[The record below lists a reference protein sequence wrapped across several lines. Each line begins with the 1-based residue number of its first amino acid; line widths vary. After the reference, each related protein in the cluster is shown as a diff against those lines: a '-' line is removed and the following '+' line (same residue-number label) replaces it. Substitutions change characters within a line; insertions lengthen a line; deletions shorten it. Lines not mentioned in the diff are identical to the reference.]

1 MCNNDSAHTTRRIPF
16 TLQGALGALVCLFLS
31 VDSVEGIEPTES
43 QKRPNVLV
51 ILTDDQGYGDVSAH
65 GNPLLKTPSLDRLHA
80 ASCRFTRMMVAPTCA
95 PTRSQLMTGR
105 HEFFNGITH
114 TILERERLRL
124 DAVTL
129 PQVLQKA
136 GYQTGIFGKW
146 HLGDEAPYQP
156 NQRGFDEVFIHG
168 AGGIGQSY
176 PGSCGD
182 APGNSY
188 FDPWILH
195 NGKFEKTS
203 GYCTDVF
210 FRQAREWIGK
220 RSTDSKPW
228 FAWIATNAPH
238 SPYIARPEDR
248 ALYEGKGLSDK
259 EANFFGMVHNID
271 TNIGETLDLLRSLSI
286 DDETLVIFM
295 NDNGGTE
302 GGKTFN
308 ANMRGLKGTP
318 WVGGTRATSFWSLP
332 GNIQPG
338 DCDVLAGGIDVA
350 PTMLDFL
357 GIQAPDDFAEQFQGR
372 SLRRFLTDA
381 NKKVPSDWSDRTL
394 VAHVG
399 RWEKGVSPDRFQYRN
414 ASIRND
420 RYALVSITGTDKPA
434 WQLFDLLNDPSQKT
448 NIAAKNPEIVEKL
461 GQEFDRWWS
470 AARPNMVNEDVP
482 LAPANPY
489 KVLFEAQVGAVPAR

>member
-1 MCNNDSAHTTRRIPF
+1 MASRIVF
-16 TLQGALGALVCLFLS
+16 VVSRSIGAAYQSILGAAICFSCLAGSADAF
-31 VDSVEGIEPTES
+31 VGDSNAN
-43 QKRPNVLV
+43 KPNVLV

-65 GNPLLKTPSLDRLHA
+65 GNPLLKTPNMDRLHA

-124 DAVTL
+124 DAETF
-129 PQVLQKA
+129 PQVLQSA

-146 HLGDEAPYQP
+146 HLGDEAEYQP
-156 NQRGFDEVFIHG
+156 GKRGFEEVFIHG

-195 NGKFEKTS
+195 NGKFEKTK

-210 FRQAREWIGK
+210 FQQARKWIQEK
-220 RSTDSKPW
+220 SAQEKPW

-238 SPYIARPEDR
+238 APYIASADDR
-248 ALYEGKGLSDK
+248 ALYEGKGLSEK

-271 TNIGETLDLLRSLSI
+271 ANIGKTLEMLRSLSI
-286 DDETLVIFM
+286 DKETLVVFM

-302 GGKTFN
+302 GGKTYN
-308 ANMRGLKGTP
+308 AGMRGLKGTA
-318 WVGGTRATSFWSLP
+318 WVGGTRALSFWSMP
-332 GNIQPG
+332 GKIEPG

-350 PTMLDFL
+350 TTMLDFL
-357 GIQAPDDFAEQFQGR
+357 EIPPSQKFAEQVQGR
-372 SLRRFLTDA
+372 SLRRFLEAED
-381 NKKVPSDWSDRTL
+381 KRVPAEWTDRTL

-399 RWEKGVSPDRFQYRN
+399 RWEKGASPDSCQYRN

-420 RYALVSITGTDKPA
+420 RYALVSITGGTKPV
-434 WQLFDLLNDPSQKT
+434 WQLFDLRNDPAQKT
-448 NIAAKNPEIVEKL
+448 NIAGQHPEIVESL
-461 GQEFDRWWS
+461 STSFDRWWTD
-470 AARPNMVNEDVP
+470 ARPNMVNEDAP
-482 LAPANPY
+482 LAPANPF
-489 KVLFEAQVGAVPAR
+489 KILFEAQVGTAPSR

>member
-1 MCNNDSAHTTRRIPF
+1 MTNHDSTSTSHWKIFA
-16 TLQGALGALVCLFLS
+16 LQGVLSAFLGFF
-31 VDSVEGIEPTES
+31 PTVAPAKGFESSPS
-43 QKRPNVLV
+43 QKKPNVLV

-65 GNPLLKTPSLDRLHA
+65 GNPLLKTPNLDRLHA

-129 PQVLQKA
+129 PQVLQNA
-136 GYQTGIFGKW
+136 GFKTGIFGKW

-156 NQRGFDEVFIHG
+156 DQRGFEEVFIHG

-195 NGKFEKTS
+195 NGKFEKTK

-210 FRQAREWIGK
+210 FQQAREWIGQK
-220 RSTDSKPW
+220 SSEKKPW

-238 SPYIARPEDR
+238 APYNARPEDR
-248 ALYEGKGLSDK
+248 ALYEGKALSDK

-271 TNIGETLDLLRSLSI
+271 VNVGRTLDLLRELSI
-286 DDETLVIFM
+286 DDETLVLFM

-318 WVGGTRATSFWSLP
+318 WVGGTRASSFWSLP

-357 GIQAPDDFAEQFQGR
+357 GVTPPNEFTNQFQGR
-372 SLRRFLTDA
+372 SLRRFLTAQD
-381 NKKVPSDWSDRTL
+381 KKVPADWSDRTL

-399 RWEKGVSPDRFQYRN
+399 RWEKGASPDGFKYRN

-420 RYALVSITGTDKPA
+420 RYALVSITGNDKPA
-434 WQLFDLLNDPSQKT
+434 WQLFDLQKDPSQKT
-448 NIAAKNPEIVEKL
+448 NIASMNPETVEKL
-461 GQEFDRWWS
+461 GHEFNQWWA
-470 AARPNMVNEDVP
+470 AARPNMVNEDTP
-482 LAPANPY
+482 LAPANPF
-489 KVLFEAQVGAVPAR
+489 KVLFEAQVGAAPTR